1 MTLTLSR
8 KKNALKDSGSMTE
21 SCQFP
26 IAFTPMIYGSIFVE
40 QQMCSRFDEERITSR
55 GDEVRELFSMPNL
68 YLCDSTDNPKS
79 TVSGSAET
87 SWHAFFNISG
97 FLLSP
102 YSLNNTYWSVL
113 WNNRITKCVI
123 FFEDYS
129 KKQNKLNPWGYLQT
143 HRHVRHFKNVKQ
155 ISVGIS
161 PSIGASFEGS
171 ILGLYFVPAWLP
183 NGTTSD
189 VVILLM
195 PLSQN
200 LTKHILLS
208 NVNHAKVNRFTN

>member
-1 MTLTLSR
+1 MAVFRHASQGVT
-8 KKNALKDSGSMTE
+8 
-21 SCQFP
+21 
-26 IAFTPMIYGSIFVE
+26 
-40 QQMCSRFDEERITSR
+40 
-55 GDEVRELFSMPNL
+55 VRNFW
-68 YLCDSTDNPKS
+68 LC
-79 TVSGSAET
+79 
-87 SWHAFFNISG
+87 
-97 FLLSP
+97 
-102 YSLNNTYWSVL
+102 
-113 WNNRITKCVI
+113 
-123 FFEDYS
+123 
-129 KKQNKLNPWGYLQT
+129 
-143 HRHVRHFKNVKQ
+143 VRHFKNVKQ

-195 PLSQN
+195 PISQN